1 MTGRRTDTKGL
12 RQTYLKDQK
21 GYRGW
26 RVVNEGQKEGEEVGK
41 ADSSP
46 SLQVRSLDAILV
58 AMGSD
63 CRNKG
68 I

>member
-1 MTGRRTDTKGL
+1 M
-12 RQTYLKDQK
+12 
-21 GYRGW
+21 
-26 RVVNEGQKEGEEVGK
+26 VNEGQKEGEEVGK
-41 ADSSP
+41 ADRSP

-58 AMGSD
+58 TMGSD